1 MKLYYK
7 TKMPK
12 KESVYIDGVA
22 YNKKSFEEYW
32 RLLVAQKIGTRF
44 SGKDHRFLQ
53 QAAAHNGAWE
63 KVMARG
69 PNYYFKPVLKKFHG
83 RKVRGIA
90 LISPNTSREIWI
102 GKARVM
108 DAVFPKPQTPESIHK
123 ENKKLALQALRQ
135 IIEPQMSS
143 FRRSIRRQIKN
154 KNGPK
159 IRCALTKESLDHGE
173 FHIDHA
179 YPFKNIVEDWCRECR
194 VDLESLE
201 VACRGTKCYLKNTEL
216 AESFFDYHL
225 MVAKLQPTTATAN
238 LRKGAAY
245 GAPID
250 VSIQSSS
257 QEDHSTSLELRT
269 LQASPDEIE
278 SDMVG
283 M

>member
-1 MKLYYK
+1 
-7 TKMPK
+7 MPK
-12 KESVYIDGVA
+12 KETVYIDGVE

-32 RLLVAQKIGTRF
+32 RLLSAQRIGTRF

-53 QAAAHNGAWE
+53 QAASRNGAWE

-90 LISPNTSREIWI
+90 LISPNSSREIWI
-102 GKARVM
+102 GKARVI

-135 IIEPQMSS
+135 IIEPQMSG
-143 FRRSIRRQIKN
+143 FRRSIKRQIKN

-159 IRCALTKESLDHGE
+159 IRCAITKESLDHGE

-179 YPFKNIVEDWCRECR
+179 YPFKNIVEDWCRESR

-201 VACRGTKCYLKNTEL
+201 VACRGTKCYLKNTNL

-225 MVAKLQPTTATAN
+225 MVAKLQPTTAAAN
-238 LRKGAAY
+238 LRKGATY
-245 GAPID
+245 GAPVD
-250 VSIQSSS
+250 VSVKSSV
-257 QEDHSTSLELRT
+257 QEDHSTSLEPQPPQVSL
-269 LQASPDEIE
+269 DESE
-278 SDMVG
+278 SNRVDIQQV
-283 M
+283 